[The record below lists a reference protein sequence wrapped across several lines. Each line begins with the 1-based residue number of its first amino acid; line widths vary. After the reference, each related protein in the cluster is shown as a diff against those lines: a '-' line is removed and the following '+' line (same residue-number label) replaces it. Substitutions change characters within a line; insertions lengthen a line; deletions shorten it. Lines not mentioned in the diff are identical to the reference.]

1 MVYRKSTREIN
12 ERVID
17 LKCGNFVMINTHD
30 NNDSNDI
37 LNGNCSLFT
46 SVNSSSPLVSFRTHF
61 SFLSSVKFPRKRVL
75 PSPPLWP
82 RNANTLL

>member
-37 LNGNCSLFT
+37 LNGNCSPFT
-46 SVNSSSPLVSFRTHF
+46 SVNSSSPLVSF